1 MIIVFYLLKYSV
13 NSANLVT
20 PGFITAVCH
29 VTVLLKFNKKHSR
42 FKSDRKNLLV
52 ECMLSI
58 EVAYIPSFQRDFSN
72 SKLKVPVLTKFS
84 FSGVRVAVGATQN

>member
-1 MIIVFYLLKYSV
+1 MK
-13 NSANLVT
+13 SANLLT
-20 PGFITAVCH
+20 PSFITAVCY

-58 EVAYIPSFQRDFSN
+58 EVTYIPSFQRDFSN
-72 SKLKVPVLTKFS
+72 SKVKVPNADQIFIFGGEGGEGGGQLK
-84 FSGVRVAVGATQN
+84 TQSAKS